1 MSLTSI
7 LRRVCLLSGEISLRV
22 MKMKRLFS
30 FTACVL
36 LMVGLIVS
44 ASSCGSNKTVTKKP
58 ASVPSSTPSNLATAQ
73 NTTGLPLT
81 VPPGL
86 SVSFFAQKLPG
97 PRAFAFDSAGNL
109 LVSCPSG
116 GKVVALPDAN
126 NDGVADAVNTVAS
139 GLNSPHGLAF
149 LPSNSAKLYIAETN
163 AVAVYDYNAATMQ
176 AANRTKIIDLS
187 PDGVHTTRS
196 LMFAPA
202 PNQGKLLIAVGSD
215 CNVCV
220 ESDPQRAKILIA
232 NADGSG
238 LRPFGSGLRNSVF
251 MTVNPVTNQVWAN
264 DMGRDNLGDNLP
276 PDEVNII
283 QDGNNY
289 GWPYYYGQNVLDTQF
304 VTDPATAPPAST
316 MTPAHV
322 EFQAHSAPLGL
333 AFVTSDKWPAS
344 YKNDLIVAFHGSWN
358 RSVPTGDKLV
368 LVRLDNQ
375 GNFQA
380 TEDFI
385 TGWQQPDGS
394 RLGRPAGVIMRPDGT
409 MYVSDDSNGAI
420 YRIVPI

>member
-1 MSLTSI
+1 M
-7 LRRVCLLSGEISLRV
+7 LSVEEGSRV
-22 MKMKRLFS
+22 MEMRRLITIS
-30 FTACVL
+30 ACL
-36 LMVGLIVS
+36 FLMVGLLAS
-44 ASSCGSNKTVTKKP
+44 ASSCSSKKPVTKVP
-58 ASVPSSTPSNLATAQ
+58 ASAPSSSPSNLAPGQ
-73 NTTGLPLT
+73 NTTGLPLS

-97 PRAFAFDSAGNL
+97 PRAFVLDSAGNL
-109 LVSCPSG
+109 LVSCPSAG
-116 GKVVALPDAN
+116 SVVALPDKN
-126 NDGVADAVNTVAS
+126 NDGVADGVITVAS
-139 GLNSPHGLAF
+139 GLNYPHGLAF
-149 LPSNSAKLYIAETN
+149 LPSNPAKLYIAETN
-163 AVAVYDYNAATMQ
+163 AVAVYDYNPATMQ

-187 PDGVHTTRS
+187 AGGVHITRT

-202 PNQGKLLIAVGSD
+202 PNEGKLLISVGSD
-215 CNVCV
+215 CNVCI

-251 MTVNPVTNQVWAN
+251 MAVDPLTNQVWAT
-264 DMGRDNLGDNLP
+264 DMGRDNLGDNVP

-289 GWPYYYGQNVLDTQF
+289 GWPYYYGQNILDTQF

-316 MTPAHV
+316 MTPPHV

-333 AFVTSDKWPAS
+333 AFVTSDKWPAG

-375 GNFQA
+375 GNYQS
-380 TEDFI
+380 TEDLI
-385 TGWQQPDGS
+385 TGWQQADGS

-409 MYVSDDSNGAI
+409 MYVSDDDNGAI
-420 YRIVPI
+420 YRISPQ